1 MQAGIDRVSLLV
13 IPNHH
18 HVAPIDRDGPFCDW
32 LRAASRH
39 AEVVL
44 HGYFHQRPASP
55 GGWRQRLITEHYTA
69 GEGEFYDLT
78 EGEAACRLAMGTQ
91 ALAAI
96 GLFPRGFIAPAWL
109 LGAEAEVAVRKA
121 GFDYTHK
128 TVAAFKDLR
137 TGRET
142 SSQSL
147 RMERALR
154 MAPDGRA
161 YGGTP
166 CWRALCAS
174 AGCCESAC
182 ILPIGTT
189 GRFEGRWRG
198 LIRDALATREA
209 ITYEDW
215 LARLA
220 LRAMNS
226 AKSTADLH
234 IHSRHSTALRTG
246 SSGDWS
252 FRASY
257 FGSAS
262 DLSGASVRDRDA
274 ILSPLRITTLMAGCL
289 EIAHLP
295 E

>member
-1 MQAGIDRVSLLV
+1 MQTPRRALVVSIHDVSPSTRDIVTLLLRDLGAAGIDRVSLLV
-13 IPNHH
+13 IPNLH

-109 LGAEAEVAVRKA
+109 LGAEAEVALRKA
-121 GFDYTHK
+121 GFDYT
-128 TVAAFKDLR
+128 TRLCSFKDLR
-137 TGRET
+137 TGRQT

-147 RMERALR
+147 VWSVRSGWRR
-154 MAPDGRA
+154 MASLRWNALLANSLRKRGLMRIGLHPPDWNHQAIRRQVA
-161 YGGTP
+161 
-166 CWRALCAS
+166 R
-174 AGCCESAC
+174 
-182 ILPIGTT
+182 
-189 GRFEGRWRG
+189 

-215 LARLA
+215 LAR
-220 LRAMNS
+220 
-226 AKSTADLH
+226 
-234 IHSRHSTALRTG
+234 SRS
-246 SSGDWS
+246 
-252 FRASY
+252 
-257 FGSAS
+257 
-262 DLSGASVRDRDA
+262 
-274 ILSPLRITTLMAGCL
+274 
-289 EIAHLP
+289 EQ
-295 E
+295 